1 VVNAVFLRIKSKI
14 SFKTEVNRHV
24 KPLSFI
30 PFLQISKPIVAYTF
44 YPE

>member
-1 VVNAVFLRIKSKI
+1 MVIAVFLGSKSKI
-14 SFKTEVNRHV
+14 SFKTEANGHV
-24 KPLSFI
+24 EPLSFI